1 MSNRLCRCN
10 CVVIALDVVD
20 VVDVDVVMSNRPWR
34 WSEDAVVVSVVSV
47 VVAVNGN
54 RLCRWC
60 YRVVVVD
67 VVMSNRLWRW
77 NHIVIVFAT

>member
-10 CVVIALDVVD
+10 CVVVALDVVD

-34 WSEDAVVVSVVSV
+34 WSEDVVVVSVVSV
-47 VVAVNGN
+47 VVAVNSN
-54 RLCRWC
+54 RLC
-60 YRVVVVD
+60 
-67 VVMSNRLWRW
+67 RW

>member
-10 CVVIALDVVD
+10 CVVVALD

-34 WSEDAVVVSVVSV
+34 WSEEAVVVSVVSV
-47 VVAVNGN
+47 VVAVNSN

-67 VVMSNRLWRW
+67 VFMSNRLWTW